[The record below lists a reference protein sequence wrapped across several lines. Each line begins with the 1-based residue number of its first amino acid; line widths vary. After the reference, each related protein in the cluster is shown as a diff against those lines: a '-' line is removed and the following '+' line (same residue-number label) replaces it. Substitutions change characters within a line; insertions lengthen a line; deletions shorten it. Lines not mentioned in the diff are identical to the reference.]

1 MGEFDDVDFG
11 DLDPEDD
18 LDEDQFETEFGLDPV
33 TDPAEKAKRK
43 TALKDSEAEVKK
55 ENKKYQNGKADWY
68 EQINEFS
75 DLPEDEFEKEKTGDV
90 VTYARGLLTPK
101 IKPVDEISERY
112 IESLLARRASVPAS
126 YSGVSAGIVSSV
138 KSQGSC
144 GSCVAFAS
152 MAAIETCLKK
162 ASGGKLADFSEQ
174 QIIDCGYG
182 KNGARGCFG
191 AHNSAYIKYVTET
204 KLALVHESTYP
215 YLNKSPKLTC
225 PTGLKAYNTGAK
237 VVKSYYTYK
246 GDETKL
252 KALVAEHGAVVTAV
266 NAAAPFSNY
275 KGEVFAGCTS
285 KTQNH
290 AVTVV
295 GYGTANGVDYWLI
308 KNSWGTSWGEKG
320 YIRLKRGVG
329 MCGIGSELAF
339 PSCQKVAGATS
350 APQTT
355 KKPCKDQYSNC
366 PDLAK
371 NYCYQVGTKCA
382 KSCGLCAGMTP
393 AKSNT
398 YWDRYGNC
406 SQLCDTGM
414 ASVC

>member
-126 YSGVSAGIVSSV
+126 YSAVSAGIVSSV

-152 MAAIETCLKK
+152 MAAIETCMKK

-182 KNGARGCFG
+182 KNGARGCNG
-191 AHNSAYIKYVTET
+191 AHTSAYIKYVADTS
-204 KLALVHESTYP
+204 LALTHESTYP
-215 YLNKSPKLTC
+215 YLNKAPKLTC

-252 KALVAEHGAVVTAV
+252 KALVAEHGAVVTGV
-266 NAAAPFSNY
+266 NAAGPFGKYAGGIFS
-275 KGEVFAGCTS
+275 GCTS
-285 KTQNH
+285 NKANH
-290 AVTVV
+290 AVT
-295 GYGTANGVDYWLI
+295 A
-308 KNSWGTSWGEKG
+308 
-320 YIRLKRGVG
+320 
-329 MCGIGSELAF
+329 
-339 PSCQKVAGATS
+339 
-350 APQTT
+350 
-355 KKPCKDQYSNC
+355 
-366 PDLAK
+366 
-371 NYCYQVGTKCA
+371 
-382 KSCGLCAGMTP
+382 
-393 AKSNT
+393 
-398 YWDRYGNC
+398 
-406 SQLCDTGM
+406 
-414 ASVC
+414 